1 VLVAVR
7 DSGPGLA
14 PESIDRLFES
24 FYTSKPGGLG
34 VGLSI
39 CRSIIEAHQGVEAK
53 QKRKL
58 ERWRSSSI
66 ASAAKRC
73 AELIVSAQL
82 LRIDRPP
89 VKNRKMEKGV
99 TRAHGNQLSILQFGA
114 DVHAARVTGS
124 TQLLGRRH
132 ASASKPQDAKSHNK
146 ERTATEY
153 QLCYCRVSSLIC
165 RRRGQRAVEEDNQ
178 RTLTGKGSATVIS
191 IRRN

>member
-1 VLVAVR
+1 MRQTPSQTPAFC
-7 DSGPGLA
+7 G
-14 PESIDRLFES
+14 
-24 FYTSKPGGLG
+24 
-34 VGLSI
+34 
-39 CRSIIEAHQGVEAK
+39 
-53 QKRKL
+53 
-58 ERWRSSSI
+58 
-66 ASAAKRC
+66 ASATRGHSIPGAASAGQLISRTVRQKP
-73 AELIVSAQL
+73 ELRERVQHPRQRSATR
-82 LRIDRPP
+82 RI
-89 VKNRKMEKGV
+89 RKPHRYIKTARWKKGV

-178 RTLTGKGSATVIS
+178 RTLSGKGSATVIL

>member
-1 VLVAVR
+1 MRIDDASVVCAKHRARHPVLWSVCYAR
-7 DSGPGLA
+7 
-14 PESIDRLFES
+14 SIDS
-24 FYTSKPGGLG
+24 
-34 VGLSI
+34 
-39 CRSIIEAHQGVEAK
+39 
-53 QKRKL
+53 
-58 ERWRSSSI
+58 WRGQ
-66 ASAAKRC
+66 RR
-73 AELIVSAQL
+73 IVSAQL

-89 VKNRKMEKGV
+89 VKNHKLEKGV

-114 DVHAARVTGS
+114 DVHTARVTGS

-178 RTLTGKGSATVIS
+178 RTLSGKGSATVIL